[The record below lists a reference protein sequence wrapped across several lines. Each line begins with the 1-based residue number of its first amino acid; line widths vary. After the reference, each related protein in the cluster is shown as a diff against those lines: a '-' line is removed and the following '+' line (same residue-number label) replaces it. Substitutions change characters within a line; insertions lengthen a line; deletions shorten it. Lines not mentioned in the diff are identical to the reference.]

1 MNLWGDDFVVPDN
14 TKDILNKTKNVK
26 TVKTKTVDQKLKS
39 KTIPVSEKI
48 VLITEN
54 VHKILGKFADD
65 TVVIKTREQLTQYI
79 DKAISNGVI
88 AIDTETNNSLDP
100 ISCKLMGGCIYT
112 PGEKNA
118 YIPIN
123 HVDINTRERLAWQLT
138 EQDIKEEFDRLGT
151 TVIVMHNGKFD
162 YEVLKCTCNCI
173 LHIDWDTL
181 VGAKVLDEN
190 EPFVGLKSQ
199 YKDKIDSSAEKYDIE
214 HLFNHMEYAIFDPE
228 LFALYAATD
237 AFITYKLYVWQKTH
251 FELPENTRIYDL
263 FKDIEMPLVVVIA
276 EMELAGMCIDQE
288 YAQRLSKKYH
298 KILSEIDAQ
307 IDTEMKNLK
316 PTIDTWRLT
325 AEANYRPPSDKAR
338 KKSKNEQLAFPV
350 NFDSPIQLA
359 ILLYDVLKCPQVSR
373 NKPRGTGEDILTEIY
388 ERTKLPILN
397 AILERRSI
405 TKLVSTYIDVIPEL
419 ARRWGDGRVRTH
431 FNQYGAATGRL
442 SSSDPLNFQ
451 NIPSHNKEIR
461 LLFKARNGCKIVGGD
476 FSAQEPRLTAQYAH
490 DKNMIDAY
498 IQGKDLYAV
507 IASKSFGYPY
517 EDCLE
522 FYPEG
527 TEILFEGKPVICG
540 KKTHTNEEGKTRRGM
555 AKTILLGILYGRG
568 AKSVGEQINKSKEEA
583 QEIINSFYNA
593 FPDVKRWINETME
606 NAHKNGYVEDVAGR
620 RRRLPDILLSK
631 YEFEEINKKVSF
643 NPILFTCGKL
653 NYIDGTVIDKYKR
666 LLSNAKYRQD
676 VDKVKKLAEAE
687 NIHIKDN
694 SADIALAERQ
704 AVNARVQ
711 GGAATLTK
719 WALLAIY
726 NNQELKDLGA
736 KLINAVHDEILLE
749 VPEENSTRCAELLSS
764 IMVGSAKKYA
774 PDVPMSVDTYCVDTW
789 YEDEYATLVTK
800 EFKKLLDSGL
810 TTDEAFD
817 KICNNRCEMTRDKLS
832 QICLGQE
839 GK

>member
-1 MNLWGDDFVVPDN
+1 MNLWGDDFVVPDT
-14 TKDILNKTKNVK
+14 TKDILKKTKNVK
-26 TVKTKTVDQKLKS
+26 TVRTKTVDQKLKS
-39 KTIPVSEKI
+39 KTISVQEKI
-48 VLITEN
+48 AIITEN

-65 TVVIKTREQLTQYI
+65 TVVIKTREQLTKYI
-79 DKAISNGVI
+79 DHAIRNGVI
-88 AIDTETNNSLDP
+88 AIDTETDNSLDP

-138 EQDIKEEFDRLGT
+138 EHDIKEELDRLGNT
-151 TVIVMHNGKFD
+151 LIVMHNGKFD
-162 YEVLKCTCNCI
+162 YEVLKCTCNCA

-181 VGAKVLDEN
+181 IGAKVLDEN
-190 EPFVGLKSQ
+190 ETSASLKAQ
-199 YKDKIDSSAEKYDIE
+199 YKDKIDSSVEKYDIE
-214 HLFNHMEYAIFDPE
+214 HLFEKMEYAIFAPE

-237 AFITYKLYVWQKTH
+237 AYMTYKLYEWQKSQ
-251 FELPENTRIYDL
+251 FESPENARIYDL
-263 FKDIEMPLVVVIA
+263 YKNIEMPLVVVIA
-276 EMELAGMCIDQE
+276 EMELAGMCVDQA
-288 YAQRLSKKYH
+288 YAQRLSEKYH
-298 KILSEIDAQ
+298 KKLAELDALV
-307 IDTEMKNLK
+307 DAEMRGLK
-316 PTIDTWRLT
+316 PTIDAWRLT
-325 AEANYRPPSDKAR
+325 SEANYRPPSDKT
-338 KKSKNEQLAFPV
+338 KKKTKNEQLEFPI
-350 NFDSPIQLA
+350 NLGSPTQLA
-359 ILLYDVLKCPQVSR
+359 ILIYDVLQCPSVS
-373 NKPRGTGEDILTEIY
+373 KKSPRGTGEDIMQEIY
-388 ERTKLPILN
+388 KRTNLPIFK
-397 AILERRSI
+397 AILERRTI

-419 ARRWGDGRVRTH
+419 AKRWDDGRVRTH

-461 LLFKARNGCKIVGGD
+461 LLFTARNGCKIVGGD
-476 FSAQEPRLTAQYAH
+476 FSAQEPRLTAQYAQ

-498 IQGKDLYAV
+498 AQGKDLYAV

-527 TEILFEGKPVICG
+527 TEILFEGKTVICG
-540 KKTHTNEEGKTRRGM
+540 KKTHTNEEGKSRRTM

-568 AKSVGEQINKSKEEA
+568 AKSVGEQINKSKEDA

-620 RRRLPDILLSK
+620 RRRLPDILLDK
-631 YEFEEINKKVSF
+631 YEFEEINKKVAF
-643 NPILFTCGKL
+643 NPILFTSGKL
-653 NYIDGTVIDKYKR
+653 DYIDSAVIDKYKR
-666 LLSNAKYRQD
+666 LLSNAKYKQD
-676 VDKVKKLAEAE
+676 VDNVKKLAEAE
-687 NIHIKDN
+687 NIHIQDN
-694 SADIALAERQ
+694 SGYIAQAERQ

-719 WALLAIY
+719 CALIEIY

-736 KLINAVHDEILLE
+736 KPINTVHDEILLE
-749 VPEENSTRCAELLSS
+749 VPEENSARCAELLSS
-764 IMVGSAKKYA
+764 IMVGSAKKYV
-774 PDVPMSVDTYCVDTW
+774 PDVPMSVDTYCVDAW

-810 TTDEAFD
+810 TIDDAFD
-817 KICNNRCEMTRDKLS
+817 KICIDRCEMTRDKLS